1 MAKEDL
7 DLDVEEAVTEKKS
20 GGMKMIIIGV
30 VGVIAL
36 VGSIL
41 GALYFAGVL
50 GGDEAGVTATD
61 AAAGAD
67 SKDGAAAKSGSATAA
82 VPKGPAIYLPMEP
95 AFVVNFGPKADVRF
109 MQISIQIASRDAA
122 VIELVKTHT
131 PAIRNG
137 LVMLYSS
144 QDPIRLNTRPGKED
158 LLKQSL
164 DEINRVLKEQTG
176 SAGVENVYFT
186 SFVMQ

>member
-30 VGVIAL
+30 VGVLAL
-36 VGSIL
+36 LGATL

-50 GGDEAGVTATD
+50 GGDDTAVTATD
-61 AAAGAD
+61 AAGTD
-67 SKDGAAAKSGSATAA
+67 TKDAAAAKSGSAAA
-82 VPKGPAIYLPMEP
+82 GVTKGPAIYLPMEP

-109 MQISIQIASRDAA
+109 MQISIQIATRDAG
-122 VIELVKTHT
+122 VIDRVKTHT

-144 QDPIRLNTRPGKED
+144 QDPIRLNTRPGKEE

>member
-7 DLDVEEAVTEKKS
+7 DLDVEAAATEKKS
-20 GGMKMIIIGV
+20 GGMKWIIIGV
-30 VGVIAL
+30 LGML
-36 VGSIL
+36 VLSGAAL
-41 GALYFAGVL
+41 GALYFSGVI
-50 GGDEAGVTATD
+50 GGSKSTP
-61 AAAGAD
+61 AAAAD
-67 SKDGAAAKSGSATAA
+67 TKDAKAGKTESAVAKA
-82 VPKGPAIYLPMEP
+82 PQIYLPMDP
-95 AFVVNFGPKADVRF
+95 PFVVNFGPDADVRF
-109 MQISIQIASRDAA
+109 MQITLQVASRDQE
-122 VIELVKTHT
+122 VIDRVKEHT

-144 QDPIRLNTRPGKED
+144 QDAAVLNTRAGKET

>member
-20 GGMKMIIIGV
+20 GGMKMIIIAA
-30 VGVIAL
+30 VGVLAL
-36 VGSIL
+36 AGATL
-41 GALYFAGVL
+41 GALYFAGVI
-50 GGDEAGVTATD
+50 GGDDTAVTATD
-61 AAAGAD
+61 AAATD
-67 SKDGAAAKSGSATAA
+67 SKDGAAAKPGSAAA
-82 VPKGPAIYLPMEP
+82 SVPKGPAIYLPMEP

-109 MQISIQIASRDAA
+109 MQISIQIATRDAA
-122 VIELVKTHT
+122 VIERVKTHT

-144 QDPIRLNTRPGKED
+144 QDPIRLNTRPGKEE
-158 LLKQSL
+158 LLKQTL